1 MARVCRVLAMCL
13 HVEHK
18 GIRAG
23 KYQEGRARSQY
34 GGVWRSV
41 VRRQSTGDGSC
52 QKGELEQEQIY
63 TYEWLY
69 VQEYSN
75 AVVVALV
82 RLIPKS
88 FPSYVDVYEKI
99 SEINW
104 ETGESLD
111 TWNYEHPMTLRCN
124 VTSLK
129 PDLALEEFSA
139 EYWKTMPVKVELA
152 ERVNLNSR
160 IGYLRSSLESGEY
173 FPGSLFNIVNVNTQI
188 DILGNTVCHEL
199 YGELVV
205 G

>member
-1 MARVCRVLAMCL
+1 M
-13 HVEHK
+13 
-18 GIRAG
+18 
-23 KYQEGRARSQY
+23 
-34 GGVWRSV
+34 
-41 VRRQSTGDGSC
+41 
-52 QKGELEQEQIY
+52 
-63 TYEWLY
+63 
-69 VQEYSN
+69 
-75 AVVVALV
+75 VALV

-152 ERVNLNSR
+152 ERVSLNSR

-188 DILGNTVCHEL
+188 DILGNAVCHEL

-205 G
+205 L